1 MSVRNNG
8 IRLSMVTKEI
18 MLKWRDTR
26 EHWDDAKATEFERKY
41 MDELQASVD
50 TAVIVIEKLDK
61 LLAKIKK
68 DCE

>member
-1 MSVRNNG
+1 MCNFSSARRSVTSRP
-8 IRLSMVTKEI
+8 
-18 MLKWRDTR
+18 LKWRETR
-26 EHWDDAKATEFERKY
+26 EYWDDAKSAEFERKY

>member
-1 MSVRNNG
+1 
-8 IRLSMVTKEI
+8 MVTKEI